1 MIVFQ
6 CVVIVSIGRRLFLI
20 EGLTVD
26 MIVTVPLDL
35 ELDAPP
41 QLENPI
47 LIGSVRA
54 QKIKKKKAIEKII
67 PLFMIEW
74 DEDPNM
80 TDDSHFFRVPS
91 FFPGGPVVGVGRAFD
106 AGPIWFACTPTV
118 I

>member
-1 MIVFQ
+1 
-6 CVVIVSIGRRLFLI
+6 
-20 EGLTVD
+20 

-54 QKIKKKKAIEKII
+54 QKRTKRKVIEKII

-80 TDDSHFFRVPS
+80 TGDSHFFRVPN
-91 FFPGGPVVGVGRAFD
+91 FFSGGLVVGVGRAFD
-106 AGPIWFACTPTV
+106 VGPIWFACTSTV